1 MGRKVT
7 MVNGSSI
14 PELEPEKKSPLEPE
28 YGKRSK
34 NIRTLEDGLI
44 IEDLSA
50 GNSDAEFSSDGKKVT
65 PSFRCRVFIQFMKA
79 IFVHLYLMYS
89 ANLSFPI
96 NKKIR
101 KKYNMTN
108 AHGL

>member
-1 MGRKVT
+1 MSRKVT
-7 MVNGSSI
+7 KVNGSSI

-28 YGKRSK
+28 YGKHSN

-50 GNSDAEFSSDGKKVT
+50 GNRDAEFSSDGKKVT
-65 PSFRCRVFIQFMKA
+65 PSFRCCVFIQFMNA
-79 IFVHLYLMYS
+79 IFVHLYLMYL
-89 ANLSFPI
+89 ANLFFAI

-101 KKYNMTN
+101 KKNNMNN
-108 AHGL
+108 AHRL